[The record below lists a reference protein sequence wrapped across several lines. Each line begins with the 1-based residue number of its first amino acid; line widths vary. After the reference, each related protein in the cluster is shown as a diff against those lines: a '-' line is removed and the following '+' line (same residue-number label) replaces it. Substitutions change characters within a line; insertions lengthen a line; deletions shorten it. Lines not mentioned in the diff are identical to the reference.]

1 MILILFLIMDG
12 EYAFDGVAMVEVCEV
27 CILINAQR
35 CCTESHAVMK
45 IALWPIDFE
54 PSLTPAITLVCI

>member
-27 CILINAQR
+27 CILIMCNVVVPNRTQ
-35 CCTESHAVMK
+35 
-45 IALWPIDFE
+45 
-54 PSLTPAITLVCI
+54 